1 MLRQAARRRHGIGT
15 VDGRNTARTAPGM
28 DKTLQVKV
36 YDRDSLP
43 TEDVIILVVSVAGCG
58 VDTTYW
64 CKRLIENFIFFYE
77 IFLVFYFS
85 HVLFISLFEYRY
97 GWDKKQANDLG
108 KQIHPYLEFRSVQG
122 YAYPQ
127 DPQEVVRSSKRY
139 LAHLCFGVGR
149 SGHLGQTKRNVRKGF
164 IHSPQQRCHK
174 FRLGEICVIYTEW
187 WLMTRWVYFISLA
200 LILRYTC

>member
-1 MLRQAARRRHGIGT
+1 MVCFIANAGSKGIVFPPREPRSLGKRVMLRQAARRIHGIGT
-15 VDGRNTARTAPGM
+15 VDGRNTARTPPGM

-97 GWDKKQANDLG
+97 G
-108 KQIHPYLEFRSVQG
+108 
-122 YAYPQ
+122 
-127 DPQEVVRSSKRY
+127 
-139 LAHLCFGVGR
+139 
-149 SGHLGQTKRNVRKGF
+149 
-164 IHSPQQRCHK
+164 
-174 FRLGEICVIYTEW
+174 
-187 WLMTRWVYFISLA
+187 
-200 LILRYTC
+200 